1 MPDFYFQSETVDD
14 IEHKFIDFL
23 GGIYYIVGMAQR
35 ILIIDDELYLR
46 ELYEEVIQSAG
57 YEVETALDGKE
68 GLEKI
73 RTGNFDLIL
82 LDVMMPELDGIGVM
96 QKLNT
101 EDPKPAKMP
110 VIVICTNLS
119 HDPVIN
125 EAIKL
130 GAKAYIVKADVVP
143 DQIIEKIKQLLGGT
157 TAPVPVPTPQT
168 PIEPQAS

>member
-1 MPDFYFQSETVDD
+1 
-14 IEHKFIDFL
+14 
-23 GGIYYIVGMAQR
+23 MAQR
-35 ILIIDDELYLR
+35 ILIVDDELYLR

-73 RTGNFDLIL
+73 RTGNFDLVL
-82 LDVMMPELDGIGVM
+82 LDVMMPELDGIGVL
-96 QKLNT
+96 QKLST
-101 EDPKPAKMP
+101 EEPKPAKMP

-125 EAIKL
+125 EATKL

-143 DQIIEKIKQLLGGT
+143 DQIIEKIKELLAAQ
-157 TAPVPVPTPQT
+157 APAAPPTNPGSQ
-168 PIEPQAS
+168 PSQG